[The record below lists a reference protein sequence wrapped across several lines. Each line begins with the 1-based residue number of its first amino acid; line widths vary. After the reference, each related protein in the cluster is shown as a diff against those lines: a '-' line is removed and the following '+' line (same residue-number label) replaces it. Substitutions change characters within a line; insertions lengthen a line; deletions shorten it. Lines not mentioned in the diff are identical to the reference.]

1 MTLPPLHHR
10 AGDQGFLKQLNR
22 SAILDMV
29 RREPGISRA
38 DLALRTQLTKASVGM
53 MVQELLEQG
62 WLTEGGWQQGNVGRP
77 GRALHLNK
85 EQHVLLG
92 AEVGVEGLRVV
103 GCALTGQIL
112 AHLDV
117 MVPST
122 SPEATAQS
130 LAGLIRELLDEPELA
145 GREILGL
152 GVAVPGPVSLHAPV
166 LLFAPNLGWRDVSFL
181 DLLKPLLPDLGGFWL
196 LENEAKAAAFGE
208 VYFSEREEPELLAYI
223 SLGTGIGSGLMLGT
237 PVPHLLRGAQGL
249 AGEIGH
255 SLLQASGLY
264 CHCGNRGC
272 AETLVS
278 GWAIRA
284 ALNIPPGLLLE
295 DALESRL
302 QDLDVQVTLQRAGE
316 ALGMLLTNLHHT
328 FNPSDIVIGGAL
340 TRLGDPLLQP
350 ALTFFEKHQRHLY
363 ASASP
368 VRLHVR
374 TDSTYISARGAAAQ
388 ILAKVLHYSDIP

>member
-22 SAILDMV
+22 SAILDMI

-77 GRALHLNK
+77 GRALRLNE

-103 GCALTGQIL
+103 GCTLNGQIL
-112 AHLDV
+112 THIDV
-117 MVPST
+117 TVPST
-122 SPEATAQS
+122 TPETTAQS
-130 LAGLIRELLDEPELA
+130 LAGLIRELLNHPDLA

-152 GVAVPGPVSLHAPV
+152 GVAVPGPVSLHGPT
-166 LLFAPNLGWRDVSFL
+166 LLFAPNLGWRDVPFL
-181 DLLKPLLPDLGGFWL
+181 SLLKPLLPDLNGFWL

-208 VYFSEREEPELLAYI
+208 VYFSERVEPELLAYI

-255 SLLQASGLY
+255 TVLQPSGLY

-284 ALNIPPGLLLE
+284 ALRIPPGLLFK
-295 DALESRL
+295 DALQSRL
-302 QDLDVQVTLQRAGE
+302 QDADVQVTLQRAGE

-328 FNPSDIVIGGAL
+328 FNPSDIVIGGEL
-340 TRLGDPLLQP
+340 TRLGDPLLHP

-374 TDSTYISARGAAAQ
+374 TDSTYIPARGAAAQ
-388 ILAKVLHYSDIP
+388 ILAKVLHYSGSP